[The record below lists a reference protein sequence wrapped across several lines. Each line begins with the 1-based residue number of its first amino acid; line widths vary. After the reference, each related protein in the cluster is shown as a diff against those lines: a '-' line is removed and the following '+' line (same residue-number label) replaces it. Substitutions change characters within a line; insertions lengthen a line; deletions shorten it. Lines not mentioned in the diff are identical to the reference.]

1 MNLSFIH
8 RNNMNQENPRQFDQI
23 ENDQDNQDQEQV
35 VEGNVWII
43 VLRSFGGLT
52 RISLQNYYWAHN
64 LLDLTLQDYC
74 YVQDLLGLFI

>member
-1 MNLSFIH
+1 MNLSFIY
-8 RNNMNQENPRQFDQI
+8 RNNMNQDDQI
-23 ENDQDNQDQEQV
+23 ENDPNNHDQGQV

-52 RISLQNYYWAHN
+52 RISLQNYNWAHN

-74 YVQDLLGLFI
+74 YVQDLSGLFI